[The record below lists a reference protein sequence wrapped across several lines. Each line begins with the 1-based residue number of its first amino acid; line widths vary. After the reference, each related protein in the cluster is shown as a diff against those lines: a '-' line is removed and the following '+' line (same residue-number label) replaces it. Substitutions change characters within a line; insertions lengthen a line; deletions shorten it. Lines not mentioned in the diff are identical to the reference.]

1 MDDDGVITITE
12 QISRSRHKTTRIRP
26 SELSHFEYRAPSF
39 FRSGVI
45 QIFLQ
50 DGSKTAKLEVAKEN
64 SAMFEEL
71 TRELGKLVSHGNKT
85 VTRKTTEWRENPEV
99 AGFAQQRTSP
109 SGISANFLENQYVAV
124 DIEWTDS
131 ADANSVCEIGLAKF
145 TDGELIDTYRS
156 YVRPIKSFTMGW
168 RESAVHGI
176 SKELI
181 VKAPTLAMQWATI
194 EKFIGESPL
203 VLHNATQDIRRLL
216 ATLRDSSATKADF
229 TYIDTMMIS
238 RKLPWIK
245 SGNTLSEIADH
256 LGLNR
261 KWAEYDGRVSTTS
274 TPHGA
279 LEDAVLTGQILGAI
293 LNSMSYTKIDSLLNL
308 IEMHP
313 GEVRNTEIASSPSAP
328 GKLKWESLSDL
339 PSESDLPSRFG
350 SRVSNSRS
358 SSGHSVDNRI
368 RDEFLTQDQ
377 VAWSN
382 HVLVPGESVY
392 FSGFSGDLAANLEN
406 KTQKM
411 GIQVATSFS
420 AKTTLLVIEDSFVD
434 DSAKLRRALSFKKPV
449 PATNFTNFLANNPAF
464 R

>member
-1 MDDDGVITITE
+1 MDEDGVITITE

-26 SELSHFEYRAPSF
+26 SELRHFEYRAPTF

-45 QIFLQ
+45 RLFLK

-71 TRELGKLVSHGNKT
+71 TKELRRLISSGKKSVSK
-85 VTRKTTEWRENPEV
+85 KTTESGENPAV
-99 AGFAQQRTSP
+99 MGFALKRTSQSESSFNVP
-109 SGISANFLENQYVAV
+109 DNKYVAV

-145 TDGELIDTYRS
+145 SDGELIDTYRS

-181 VKAPTLAMQWATI
+181 MKAPTLAIQWATI

-203 VLHNATQDIRRLL
+203 VLHNATQDIRKILS
-216 ATLRDSSATKADF
+216 TLRSSSAQISDF
-229 TYIDTMMIS
+229 TYFDTMMIA
-238 RKLPWIK
+238 RKLPWIQGSK
-245 SGNTLSEIADH
+245 LSDISDH
-256 LGLNR
+256 FGLNR
-261 KWAEYDGRVSTTS
+261 EWAEFDGRSSTTT

-279 LEDAVLTGQILGAI
+279 LEDAILTGQVLQAI
-293 LNSMSYTKIDSLLNL
+293 LNSMSYSKISSLLNL

-313 GEVRNTEIASSPSAP
+313 GEVRNNEIASSPSAP

-350 SRVSNSRS
+350 ARVSNSRS

-392 FSGFSGDLAANLEN
+392 FSGFSGDLAANLES

-411 GIQVATSFS
+411 GILVATSFS
-420 AKTTLLVIEDSFVD
+420 AKTTLLVIEDSFVG